1 MNKKDRIF
9 KELFNY
15 HAGTDPNIL
24 TSFDKFVRK
33 STNHFYVVLLLA
45 SCPGDHQGHHYEEI
59 IGMYPHLYASRT
71 TIQSIL
77 KEGVENNFFTKN
89 INSQD
94 HRKQNY
100 KLSLEQKKEA
110 IAWLDNHPIRSYSK

>member
-24 TSFDKFVRK
+24 TPFDKFVRK
-33 STNHFYVVLLLA
+33 STNHFYVALLLA
-45 SCPGDHQGHHYEEI
+45 SCPSDHQGHHYEEI

-71 TIQSIL
+71 TIHTIL
-77 KEGVENNFFTKN
+77 NEGVEKDFFIKHKN
-89 INSQD
+89 VQD
-94 HRKQNY
+94 QRKQNY
-100 KLSLEQKKEA
+100 KLAFEQKKEA
-110 IAWLDNHPIRSYSK
+110 YAWLDNHPVRNYNK